1 MLIYKYT
8 LRSCAQI
15 KLRKKTE
22 KDMLFQKSL
31 AGLILVLA
39 SSFAYAIPIAG
50 GTCGEPDRVAGL
62 TGATYCAYGDGNF
75 DVADINGFYGDGWT
89 NVSELETM
97 ADDGTVFSLTDGYF
111 SATADAGWGLIPNSG
126 SWTIDA
132 TFWDM
137 YDGAV
142 ISMHIGNAG
151 EVSPDSW
158 AWLIEDGATFGDWFV
173 EYVSCE
179 TCTAGGLSNL
189 KLWGIGGS
197 TNVPEPGILWL
208 LSAGLI
214 AIGFARRKR
223 S

>member
-1 MLIYKYT
+1 
-8 LRSCAQI
+8 
-15 KLRKKTE
+15 
-22 KDMLFQKSL
+22 MLFQKSF
-31 AGLILVLA
+31 AGLILVLT
-39 SSFAYAIPIAG
+39 SSFACAIPIAG

-75 DVADINGFYGDGWT
+75 QASDIDGFYGGSWTEISTLEPGDGAI
-89 NVSELETM
+89 S
-97 ADDGTVFSLTDGYF
+97 ATDGLF
-111 SATADAGWGLIPNSG
+111 SATSDAGWGLIPNSG
-126 SWTIDA
+126 TWTIDA
-132 TFWDM
+132 SFWDI

-151 EVSPDSW
+151 KISPDSW
-158 AWLIEDGATFGDWFV
+158 AWLIEDGTTMGDWFV

-179 TCTAGGLSNL
+179 TCTAGGLSNI
-189 KLWGIGGS
+189 KLWGIGES

-214 AIGFARRKR
+214 AIGFTRRKR